1 VIDGGIRVGG
11 AGVVE
16 VEGVE
21 EDVVGADER
30 DLGRR
35 RGGRDRRWRGG
46 AVSGE
51 VGAGVNSDGGR
62 EREAED
68 A

>member
-1 VIDGGIRVGG
+1 MIDGGIRVGG

-35 RGGRDRRWRGG
+35 RGGRDRR
-46 AVSGE
+46 
-51 VGAGVNSDGGR
+51 
-62 EREAED
+62 
-68 A
+68 

>member
-1 VIDGGIRVGG
+1 MIDGGIRVGG

-30 DLGRR
+30 DLGHRW
-35 RGGRDRRWRGG
+35 GGRDRRLQWG

-51 VGAGVNSDGGR
+51 VGAGVNNDGGR
-62 EREAED
+62 ERDDED